1 MAEHS
6 TDRIVILGAGR
17 FGGSIAESLAKT
29 KAILTIVDVDPDN
42 VSALRDR
49 NIDARFLTGD
59 ATSPAL
65 LRKAGCEDADAILA
79 LTNHDITNLAAC
91 HICSTLFESSRAVRI
106 AKLGSQELVADR
118 ELLAKFGVTL
128 GYNPEEMVA
137 EEFVK
142 ILQFTGTRAVHSYW
156 NNSVNVFVIGVGED
170 DGLAGRTLAELRG
183 AGDPKAFRVAAAIRD
198 REHLPVA
205 DELALREQDELVVV
219 SQRDEGIS
227 AVNRLRGDQRSDS
240 RKVFIAGGTTVG
252 RAIAQR
258 IESRYS
264 VTMIEPS
271 QTACAEMI
279 QHLNQTVVD
288 HGNPTDA
295 NILRNE
301 NIEDAYYFCA
311 VTGRDEENI
320 LSALLA
326 KDMGCRKAAVLVQ
339 QNSYNDVLFHHRID
353 TVLSPANITIGTMLK
368 EMSERSRESIQH
380 VGDHG
385 AQLVEFS
392 VNDQAPIVG
401 SAFAGI
407 DWPANVVPCVLS
419 SRSKR
424 DGGGRASQLFA
435 DSQQV
440 VKAGDR
446 IIVYVTDGD
455 SRSVNRLLDVPFY
468 V

>member
-1 MAEHS
+1 MEQNA
-6 TDRIVILGAGR
+6 DRIVILGAGR
-17 FGGSIAESLAKT
+17 FGASIAESLAKT
-29 KAILTIVDVDPDN
+29 KAVLTIVDNDPEHI
-42 VSALRDR
+42 SLLRDR
-49 NIDARFLTGD
+49 NIDARYLVGE

-65 LRKAGCEDADAILA
+65 LRKAGCEDADAVLA

-91 HICSTLFESSRAVRI
+91 HICSTVFASSGTVRI

-128 GYNPEEMVA
+128 GYNPEEMIA

-142 ILQFTGTRAVHSYW
+142 VLQFVGTRAVHSYW

-170 DGLAGRTLAELRG
+170 DGLAGRTLAELRSG
-183 AGDPKAFRVAAAIRD
+183 RKHTAFRVAAAIRD
-198 REHLPVA
+198 REHLPVT
-205 DELALREQDELVVV
+205 DDLALREQDELLVV
-219 SQRDEGIS
+219 SQRHDGID
-227 AVNRLRGDQRSDS
+227 AVNRLRGDSRQES

-252 RAIAQR
+252 RSIAQR

-279 QHLNQTVVD
+279 QHLNRTVVD

-311 VTGRDEENI
+311 VTDRDEENI
-320 LSALLA
+320 LSALMA
-326 KDMGCRKAAVLVQ
+326 KDMGCQKAAVLVQ

-385 AQLVEFS
+385 AQLLEFS
-392 VNDQAPIVG
+392 VREQARIVG
-401 SAFAGI
+401 SAFSSI
-407 DWPANVVPCVLS
+407 EWPANVVPCILG

-424 DGGGRASQLFA
+424 NGGGRTSLLFP
-435 DSQQV
+435 DSQHV
-440 VKAGDR
+440 VKGDDR

-455 SRSVNRLLDVPFY
+455 SRSVNRLLDIPFY
-468 V
+468 A